1 MIYKTNLD
9 EIITKSSSYSLY
21 HLVKLDT
28 PSSPTGLAA
37 INSDYFAVLSESI
50 LQVYDIKYGTLQTS
64 KKVDTITSNFK
75 VIHLMFHC

>member
-9 EIITKSSSYSLY
+9 EIITTSTYSLH
-21 HLVKLDT
+21 HLVKLDI

-64 KKVDTITSNFK
+64 KKIDTITSNFK
-75 VIHLMFHC
+75 VIYLIFHY